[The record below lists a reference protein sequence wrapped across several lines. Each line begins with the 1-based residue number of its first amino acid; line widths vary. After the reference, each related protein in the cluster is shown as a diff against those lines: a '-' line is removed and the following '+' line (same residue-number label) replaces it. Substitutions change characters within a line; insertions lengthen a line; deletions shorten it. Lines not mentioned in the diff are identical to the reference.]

1 MATAVAPAVDN
12 RALTFIEGLA
22 LPSGLTFGQAFERDP
37 WLRDAVLTPV
47 MALNAEGFPLH
58 RHAWIELHRGAG
70 KTTLAGAISFT
81 EALRGPETEI
91 ICIAAD
97 ADQARLLLGAC
108 DGFIRRSPR
117 LAAAIR
123 RTQNEF
129 RVKSNGSRIKV
140 MSSDAPSFYGI
151 GVGCARLRIVAD
163 ELSQWARPDLWW
175 AALSTLPKL
184 ADAQLLAITNAGVG
198 GTWQADAR
206 ETVAANGYL
215 YAPQGIVASWI
226 TEADVAAARA
236 VLPELLFRRYYGNEW
251 VAETGQAIEA
261 ADWDACAG
269 AIPPLDAST
278 PVIVGLDA
286 AISGDSFA
294 AIAVSRALPAP
305 TDLPEHHRSET
316 DGQRAYRRVDYS
328 YGISLLEPPE
338 GDTGPPHVWVR
349 AVKIWRP
356 ERGNIDFGVPYAW
369 LSDFAAANNIAAVCY
384 DPWQLHDFCTRWR
397 QEHGIYCKPFDQG
410 PRRSQADTDLLQLI
424 RARRFR
430 HDGDPQLRE
439 HALNAAIKITP
450 REDTRGRLVKA
461 HPSKKVDGL
470 IATSMAAAECLR
482 LNV

>member
-1 MATAVAPAVDN
+1 M
-12 RALTFIEGLA
+12 
-22 LPSGLTFGQAFERDP
+22 
-37 WLRDAVLTPV
+37 
-47 MALNAEGFPLH
+47 
-58 RHAWIELHRGAG
+58 
-70 KTTLAGAISFT
+70 
-81 EALRGPETEI
+81 
-91 ICIAAD
+91 
-97 ADQARLLLGAC
+97 
-108 DGFIRRSPR
+108 
-117 LAAAIR
+117 
-123 RTQNEF
+123 
-129 RVKSNGSRIKV
+129 
-140 MSSDAPSFYGI
+140 
-151 GVGCARLRIVAD
+151 
-163 ELSQWARPDLWW
+163 
-175 AALSTLPKL
+175 
-184 ADAQLLAITNAGVG
+184 LAITNAGVG

-316 DGQRAYRRVDYS
+316 DGQRAYRRV
-328 YGISLLEPPE
+328 GLPFGLSLYEAPESDTEPPS
-338 GDTGPPHVWVR
+338 VWVR

-356 ERGNIDFGVPYAW
+356 ERGNIDFSQPYRW
-369 LSDFAAANNIAAVCY
+369 LSALAAAHNIAAVCF

-397 QEHGIYCKPFDQG
+397 QEHGIFCKPFDQG